1 MFWTIKGYYFEFDDY
16 FYGSREGRKR
26 EEVDLTLVGR
36 KHVQIIVKSYSQA
49 FLSNNIINGACFRLC
64 IISNHT

>member
-1 MFWTIKGYYFEFDDY
+1 MFWTITGYYFEFEDY
-16 FYGSREGRKR
+16 FYEGDEGKNR
-26 EEVDLTLVGR
+26 EEVDLILLGR
-36 KHVQIIVKSYSQA
+36 KHVQTIVKSYSPV